1 MGEAEGLERQE
12 THRKNITE
20 KKSMTLLFG
29 NQAGK
34 GGPGQAW
41 KDWIQPNLPGLDDP
55 VKS

>member
-41 KDWIQPNLPGLDDP
+41 KDWMQPNLPGLDDP